1 MSYINIKAIQN
12 GTKDDIID
20 VEGDMSPQ
28 GITDLYFNI
37 ISHMVE
43 FDDEDEVYSLLHML
57 ILSHMKEE

>member
-12 GTKDDIID
+12 GRDDDVID
-20 VEGDMSPQ
+20 VEGDMSPH

>member
-28 GITDLYFNI
+28 EITDLYFNI

-43 FDDEDEVYSLLHML
+43 FDDKDEVYTLLHML

>member
-20 VEGDMSPQ
+20 VEGDMSSQ
-28 GITDLYFNI
+28 EITDLYFNI

>member
-12 GTKDDIID
+12 GRDDDVID
-20 VEGDMSPQ
+20 VEGDMSLQ